1 MKEFMII
8 TDVSEE
14 TLGAIISQG
23 VLGMDRLIA
32 YGSRTLN
39 TAERNYSATEQ
50 ELLAIAQAITQFR
63 PYLWGRHFKT
73 VTDHRSLKWLISLK
87 DRDSRLTRGTI
98 KLSKYDFEIIYKP
111 GKSNQMQMHVVT

>member
-1 MKEFMII
+1 MKEFMVV
-8 TDVSEE
+8 TDVSKE
-14 TLGAIISQG
+14 TLGTIISQG

-73 VTDHRSLKWLISLK
+73 VTDHRSLKWLIRLK

-111 GKSNQMQMHVVT
+111 GKSNQMQMHVVA